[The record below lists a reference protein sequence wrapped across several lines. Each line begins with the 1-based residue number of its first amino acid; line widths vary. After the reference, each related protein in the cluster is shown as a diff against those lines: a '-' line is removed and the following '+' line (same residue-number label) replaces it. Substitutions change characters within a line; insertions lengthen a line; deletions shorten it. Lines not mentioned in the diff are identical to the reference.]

1 MNIPEAKYKG
11 NSNDPVKTYTIDTG
25 GALQDKINPFHAT
38 VFFSIPPDKIRK
50 PLIF

>member
-1 MNIPEAKYKG
+1 MNIPEAKYKV

-38 VFFSIPPDKIRK
+38 VVFFYNP
-50 PLIF
+50 